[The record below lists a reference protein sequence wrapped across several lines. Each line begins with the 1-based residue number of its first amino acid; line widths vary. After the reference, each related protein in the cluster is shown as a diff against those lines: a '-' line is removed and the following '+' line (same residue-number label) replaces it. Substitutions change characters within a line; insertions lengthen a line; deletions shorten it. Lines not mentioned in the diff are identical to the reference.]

1 MKTIL
6 LLILSTCVALSEVS
20 QEERAF
26 IKKEQEAIRKT
37 LVGLLQVDSEGE
49 IIVPSD
55 VFHRELEL
63 ILGPY
68 AGRRPYGSSALGEKF
83 KRLALKEKKVG
94 LTLIV
99 QGEWTDL
106 FWDWR
111 NKLEGE

>member
-1 MKTIL
+1 MKALI
-6 LLILSTCVALSEVS
+6 LLILSACVASSEVS
-20 QEERAF
+20 NEERAF
-26 IKKEQEAIRKT
+26 IKREQEALRKT

-49 IIVPSD
+49 IIVPSET
-55 VFHRELEL
+55 FHRELEL

-68 AGRRPYGSSALGEKF
+68 AGRRPYGSSALGERF
-83 KRLALKEKKVG
+83 KKMALKEKKVG

-111 NKLEGE
+111 NKLEGK